1 MLNLKEYKDKKEM
14 VKDNPEIKSFS
25 VALTIPRGMTNR
37 EAIRNLLLGR
47 GIHEQVFIV
56 GSFAWIKKVSIDE
69 EAKNFIQSI
78 HAEAEQRR

>member
-37 EAIRNLLLGR
+37 EAIRNLLLSR

-69 EAKNFIQSI
+69 EAKNFMQSI